1 MLMLYGNNDHL
12 VSLYGVSFFF
22 RWGSI
27 YFHRNLLEIEI
38 SFKNKIQVSFA
49 CLLKKAI
56 KNQHTLPLI
65 IMLYDSTENNA

>member
-1 MLMLYGNNDHL
+1 MLMLYGSNDNL
-12 VSLYGVSFFF
+12 VSFYGVSFSF

-49 CLLKKAI
+49 CLLKK
-56 KNQHTLPLI
+56 KQ
-65 IMLYDSTENNA
+65 